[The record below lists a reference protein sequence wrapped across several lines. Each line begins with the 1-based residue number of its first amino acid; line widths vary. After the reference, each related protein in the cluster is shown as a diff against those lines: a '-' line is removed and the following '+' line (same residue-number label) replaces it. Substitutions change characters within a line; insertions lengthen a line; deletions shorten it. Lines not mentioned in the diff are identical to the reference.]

1 MARCMGLTGF
11 FDSDIPEEQGIEV
24 LRKALELGVT
34 TFNTAVRTCA
44 RCAQAEEKS
53 MVKRLSSQSV
63 SGIADHRKDR

>member
-1 MARCMGLTGF
+1 MRSWSRCMGLTGF

-44 RCAQAEEKS
+44 RCEQAKGA
-53 MVKRLSSQSV
+53 VWWRGYALSTV
-63 SGIADHRKDR
+63 SLNL

>member
-44 RCAQAEEKS
+44 RCAQA
-53 MVKRLSSQSV
+53 
-63 SGIADHRKDR
+63 